1 MYESYFGMKT
11 NPFKKDIEIQNTY
24 EFSDFKEVQARLKY
38 LINTKGIGLITGT
51 SGKGKTYSVKYF
63 TKNLNTNLYKPV
75 YLSLSTLTV
84 MDFYRSLCIG
94 LGIEPASRKIDMFKQ
109 IQERIKQLVKDRK
122 ITPVIICDEAQ
133 YLRTD
138 ILNDLKMIF
147 NFEMDSKDYAVLI
160 LIGQPVLNDIL
171 SRSVHEA
178 LKQRIMVN
186 YTFTGIDFEEIKN
199 YIIDRCAIA
208 EISNSIFEDSAI
220 TAIQANCG
228 GSTRQLNNLIDK
240 CLLICSKKQ
249 ENTITAET
257 VLLAENDL
265 SLI

>member
-1 MYESYFGMKT
+1 MYETYFGMKT
-11 NPFKKDIEIQNTY
+11 NPFKKDIEIKDTF
-24 EFSDFKEVQARLKY
+24 EFSDFKEVQSRLKY

-63 TKNLNTNLYKPV
+63 IKSLNTNLYKPV
-75 YLSLSTLTV
+75 YLTLSTVTV
-84 MDFYRSLCIG
+84 MDFYRNLCIG
-94 LGIEPASRKIDMFKQ
+94 LGIEPAYKKIDMFRQ
-109 IQERIKQLVKDRK
+109 IQERIKLLVTDRK
-122 ITPVIICDEAQ
+122 ITPLIICDEAQ

-138 ILNDLKMIF
+138 ILNDLKIIL

-171 SRSVHEA
+171 SRGVHEA

-186 YTFTGIDFEEIKN
+186 YMFDGIDFEEVKN
-199 YIIDRCAIA
+199 YIIDRCGIA
-208 EISNSIFEDSAI
+208 EISNSIFDDSAVK
-220 TAIQANCG
+220 ALVSNCN

-240 CLLICSKKQ
+240 SLLICSQKK
-249 ENTITAET
+249 ENVITAET

>member
-1 MYESYFGMKT
+1 
-11 NPFKKDIEIQNTY
+11 
-24 EFSDFKEVQARLKY
+24 
-38 LINTKGIGLITGT
+38 
-51 SGKGKTYSVKYF
+51 
-63 TKNLNTNLYKPV
+63 
-75 YLSLSTLTV
+75 
-84 MDFYRSLCIG
+84 
-94 LGIEPASRKIDMFKQ
+94 
-109 IQERIKQLVKDRK
+109 
-122 ITPVIICDEAQ
+122 
-133 YLRTD
+133 
-138 ILNDLKMIF
+138 
-147 NFEMDSKDYAVLI
+147 MDSKDYAVLI

-171 SRSVHEA
+171 SRSVHES

-249 ENTITAET
+249 ENTITKM
-257 VLLAENDL
+257 
-265 SLI
+265 I